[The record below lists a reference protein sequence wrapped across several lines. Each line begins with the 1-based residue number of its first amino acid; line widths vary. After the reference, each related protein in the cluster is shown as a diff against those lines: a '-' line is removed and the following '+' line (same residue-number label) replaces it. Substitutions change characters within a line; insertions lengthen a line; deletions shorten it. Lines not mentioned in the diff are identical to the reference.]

1 MKGLL
6 NSRIAEALRREP
18 AHEYQPLR
26 LHITIPGFGEI
37 VNPWIQHE
45 RKNCFRDARAVMT
58 DWTAERRRKPSAMKF
73 KAALLNNL
81 SAKGQ
86 HHE

>member
-18 AHEYQPLR
+18 AHEYQPSM

-45 RKNCFRDARAVMT
+45 RKNCIRDARAVMT
-58 DWTAERRRKPSAMKF
+58 DWTAERRRKPSATKF
-73 KAALLNNL
+73 KAALFMCLATR
-81 SAKGQ
+81 SR
-86 HHE
+86 